1 MRRFFH
7 AMLLLLAFFLISFT
21 IASLLEL
28 KGLDI
33 NAKIIVLP
41 VNGEISFDKQD
52 SFFSSGFSADDA
64 IQKLDALN
72 KDPSIKGIILEINS
86 PGGSVVASKQLA
98 DKVKSMNKPVVALV
112 KESAASGAYWVA
124 SSSDLI
130 IADEMSIIGS
140 VGVIGSYLQFSGLMN
155 KYGVEYERLVAG
167 DVKDL
172 GSPYKP
178 LTKEEK
184 ELLQSRINDIQ
195 NYFLND
201 VTNSRRLSKESVI
214 KISDGSFYLGIEAK
228 QLGLIDEFG
237 NMDVAFNETKRLA
250 NVTDAKLQ
258 FMQQKSSLASAL
270 SQFTSKSSYVLGQGI
285 GDSLKTLGRQELL
298 SV

>member
-1 MRRFFH
+1 M
-7 AMLLLLAFFLISFT
+7 
-21 IASLLEL
+21 
-28 KGLDI
+28 D
-33 NAKIIVLP
+33 
-41 VNGEISFDKQD
+41 
-52 SFFSSGFSADDA
+52 
-64 IQKLDALN
+64 
-72 KDPSIKGIILEINS
+72 
-86 PGGSVVASKQLA
+86 
-98 DKVKSMNKPVVALV
+98 KPVVALV

-130 IADEMSIIGS
+130 IADELSIIGS
-140 VGVIGSYLQFSGLMN
+140 IGVIGSYLQFSGLMD

-172 GSPYKP
+172 GSPYKE
-178 LTKEEK
+178 LSKEEK
-184 ELLQSRINDIQ
+184 ALLQSRINEIQ
-195 NYFLND
+195 KYFLND
-201 VTNSRRLSKESVI
+201 VTNSRKLSKESVA

-250 NVTDAKLQ
+250 NVTNAKLQ
-258 FMQQKSSLASAL
+258 FMQQRQSLTAAL